1 MIEAVEVVMDEEAVD
16 VAENA
21 NLGVIIPQKAPTPG

>member
-1 MIEAVEVVMDEEAVD
+1 MVEAVKAVMEEEAVE